1 MRDGKPTAP
10 PRTLR
15 PAHQVRPG
23 GRWALPSGKQQQPNN
38 IDMVVTGLYLHSS
51 TLDIYAIM
59 FTENMLLALA
69 GKVLLEKN
77 IMEVILASSCRGL
90 QCHYGSIHCIKN
102 LKNYTK

>member
-1 MRDGKPTAP
+1 MRDWKPTAP

-51 TLDIYAIM
+51 TLVDTIM
-59 FTENMLLALA
+59 FAENILLALA
-69 GKVLLEKN
+69 GKVLLEKKHYIN
-77 IMEVILASSCRGL
+77 KMIKMDKWMPFWHHLAEGFIAL
-90 QCHYGSIHCIKN
+90 A
-102 LKNYTK
+102 